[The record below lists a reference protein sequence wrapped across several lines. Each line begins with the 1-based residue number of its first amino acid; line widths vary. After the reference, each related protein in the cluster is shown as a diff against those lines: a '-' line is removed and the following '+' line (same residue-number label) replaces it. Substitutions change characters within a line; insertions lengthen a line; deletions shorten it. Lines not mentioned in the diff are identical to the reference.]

1 MSHLTELQFSML
13 ADDAIDSDVED
24 AAELMLHITECDQ
37 CRARLNVY
45 QDDSRLIRSV
55 FAIDAV
61 NEIPV
66 APKFKKPLGFRE
78 FAFVNLMTG
87 VLFWVAQF
95 SWKTIFGEVV
105 VDGFSWLTSLV
116 VPDVYDVV
124 VSTVLYLTFEG
135 TAMFETYSEFIVIG
149 LAAITIFWI
158 AAFARKSMVM
168 SFSVL
173 LSVLVLS
180 APQEVHAFQHQ
191 KGDLVIGPEE
201 TINDT
206 LLFTGDSLTVD
217 GDING
222 DLVAF
227 GKRIVIN
234 GKIDGN
240 LIVAAQSIT
249 VAGEVTGTIMNAAES
264 IDLAGLLVG
273 GDFWAAG
280 QSVRMNQDSRV
291 DGNAILA
298 GELVSVAGYVGRDLV
313 TAAETAELSGEVN
326 EDVMAYVEKIQLLGN
341 ASVKGDMTIHAMSE
355 ESLQQSSGATVGGVV
370 NFEHHDYEGK
380 PRNRYATIEFY
391 FRQLV
396 RLVAA
401 FIVGYGL
408 FSLFPRMQRVSLEG
422 GAAGLATGGVGLVG
436 LVSMPVIAV
445 ILAVTVIGLPIA
457 FLGVFMWITAF
468 YLAKIL
474 VAWII
479 GSMLLDDSEEDRGI
493 LATLAVGLIIVIV
506 AINLPFVGGVIS
518 FIFTALGF
526 GMLLQWLR
534 RSYQN
539 GAAV

>member
-1 MSHLTELQFSML
+1 MKHLTELQLSML
-13 ADDAIDSDVED
+13 ADNALDGVDD
-24 AAELMLHITECDQ
+24 AATLKSHIAECDQ
-37 CRARLNVY
+37 CRSRLSVY
-45 QDDSRLIRSV
+45 EDDSRLVRSALSSEV
-55 FAIDAV
+55 M
-61 NEIPV
+61 NEVPV

-78 FAFVNLMTG
+78 FAFANLMTG
-87 VLFWVAQF
+87 VLFWLAQF

-105 VDGFSWLTSLV
+105 MDGFSWLTSLV

-158 AAFARKSMVM
+158 ASLARKSMVM
-168 SFSVL
+168 SLSVL
-173 LSVLVLS
+173 VSVLVLS
-180 APQEVHAFQHQ
+180 APQEAYAFQHH
-191 KGDLVIGPEE
+191 KGDFVIGAEE

-206 LLFTGDSLTVD
+206 LLFTGESLSVD

-240 LIVAAQSIT
+240 LIVAAQSIMVT
-249 VAGEVTGTIMNAAES
+249 GEVTGTIMNAAES
-264 IDLAGLLVG
+264 IDLADLIVG

-291 DGNAILA
+291 TGNAILA
-298 GELVSVAGYVGRDLV
+298 GELISVAGYVGRDLV

-326 EDVMAYVEKIQLLGN
+326 EDVVAYVEKIQLLGN
-341 ASVKGDMTIHAMSE
+341 ASVKGDMTIHARSE
-355 ESLQQSSGATVGGVV
+355 ESLHQSSGANVGGAV
-370 NFEHHDYEGK
+370 NFEHNDYEGK
-380 PRNRYATIEFY
+380 PRNRYATIGFY

-396 RLVAA
+396 QLIAA

-408 FSLFPRMQRVSLEG
+408 FSLFPRMQNLSLEG
-422 GAAGLATGGVGLVG
+422 GASGFATGGIGLVG
-436 LVSMPVIAV
+436 LVSAPVIAV
-445 ILAVTVIGLPIA
+445 ILAVTVIGLPVA
-457 FLGVFMWITAF
+457 FLSVFMWITAL

-474 VAWII
+474 VAWVI
-479 GSMLLDDSEEDRGI
+479 GSMLLDDSAEDRGVI
-493 LATLAVGLIIVIV
+493 ATLAVGLIIVIV

-518 FIFTALGF
+518 FVLTALGF

-539 GAAV
+539 EAAY